1 MQNTNFVKA
10 NFAFFMTPTDP
21 EIEKKEIIKRYRNL
35 LRVWN
40 SKNPEDKKLVR
51 KAFDLAADA
60 HKDMRRHSGEPYIY
74 HPIEVATIVAGE
86 IGLGTTSIVSAL
98 LHDVVE
104 DTDYTLND
112 IRLRFGDTVA
122 RIIDGLT
129 KIEEI
134 IDEPTA
140 SPQAENFRKILL
152 TLTKDVRVILVKLAD
167 RLHNMRTLEALPKD
181 KQLKIASETSYLFA
195 PLAHRLGLFAIKSE
209 LEDLSLRATEPDVYH
224 DIQEKLIQT
233 KESRLKF
240 TNRFIYPI
248 KKEMREKG
256 MKFHIFTREKSIYSI
271 WQKMKKKEIPFE
283 EVYDLYAV
291 RIVLDVPLELEK
303 SECWKVYS
311 VITDHYRPNHSRL
324 RDWISIPKA
333 NGYEALHTTVMSHAG
348 RWVEVQIR
356 SNRMDEIAERG
367 YAAHWKYKDLIDTE
381 TGVEEWLKKIRD
393 MLIVEDTDALDFV
406 TDFKLNLFADEI
418 YVYTPKGDVKTLPAG
433 STVLDFAYAIHSEIG
448 NHCIGA
454 KVNQMLV
461 SRKYPLKNG
470 DQLEVLSSKST
481 TPDHEWLKYAMTAKA
496 RTNIKQYIKEQQRK
510 LSILGREKAAA
521 LFQKFNL
528 PDDNTTIQK
537 FLDFHKISTVEDLYL
552 IMANGDIGV
561 EEVRKF
567 RQEGERKNIFSY
579 LSRSFLKSKPVN
591 NKTLSE
597 TIVEKLKEKPESLLL
612 GDDITQIK
620 YVIARCCSPI
630 PGDDVVGFI
639 NDNSSI
645 QIHRTNCPG
654 AIDLMSR
661 FGKRIIKAKWKNK
674 ESIGFL
680 TGIKIQGEDKKGFI
694 QKVTEV
700 ITEKHNINIRSFHLD
715 TSEGMTEGT
724 VMLYLHDTET
734 LQLLLKN
741 LMSIKEIIKVTRIDR
756 FEE

>member
-1 MQNTNFVKA
+1 MI
-10 NFAFFMTPTDP
+10 PHDP

-40 SKNPEDKKLVR
+40 SKVPADKKLVR
-51 KAFDLAADA
+51 RAFDLAADA
-60 HKDMRRHSGEPYIY
+60 HKDMRRHTGEPYIY

-86 IGLGTTSIVSAL
+86 IGLGTTSIVGAL

-104 DTDYTLND
+104 DTNYSLDD
-112 IRLRFGDTVA
+112 IRFHFGEKVA

-134 IDEPTA
+134 IDKPTA

-152 TLTKDVRVILVKLAD
+152 TLTQDVRVILIKLAD

-181 KQLKIASETSYLFA
+181 KQLKISSETIYLFA

-209 LEDLSLRATEPDVYH
+209 LEDLSMKSTEPEIYFSL
-224 DIQEKLIQT
+224 QQKLEAS
-233 KESRLKF
+233 KADRLRF
-240 TNRFIYPI
+240 TNKFIYPI
-248 KKEMREKG
+248 KKDMRSKG
-256 MKFHIFTREKSIYSI
+256 MKFQIFTREKSIFSI

-283 EVYDLYAV
+283 EVYDLFAV
-291 RIVLDVPLELEK
+291 RIVIDVPLELEK

-311 VITDHYRPNHSRL
+311 FITDHYRPNHNRL

-333 NGYEALHTTVMSHAG
+333 NGYEALHTTVMSQTG

-356 SNRMDEIAERG
+356 SSRMDDIAERG

-381 TGVEEWLKKIRD
+381 TGLEEWLNKIRD

-406 TDFKLNLFADEI
+406 DDFRLNLFADEI
-418 YVYTPKGDVKTLPAG
+418 YAYTPIGDVKTLPAG

-454 KVNQMLV
+454 KVNQVLV
-461 SRKYPLKNG
+461 SRKNTLKNG
-470 DQLEVLSSKST
+470 DQVEVLSSNST
-481 TPDHEWLKYAMTAKA
+481 MPDAEWLKYAVTAKA
-496 RTNIKQYIKEQQRK
+496 RTNIKQYLKEKQRK
-510 LSILGREKAAA
+510 LNILGKEKLET
-521 LFQKFNL
+521 LFLQFNL
-528 PDDNTTIQK
+528 PDDKSTIQK
-537 FLDFHKISTVEDLYL
+537 FLDFHTVKSPDDLYSM
-552 IMANGDIGV
+552 IASGDIGV
-561 EEVRKF
+561 EEIRQF
-567 RQEGERKNIFSY
+567 SQEGEKRNLFSY
-579 LSRSFLKSKPVN
+579 LSRPFIKPKSVN
-591 NKTLSE
+591 NKSLSE

-620 YVIARCCSPI
+620 YVLARCCSPI
-630 PGDDVVGFI
+630 PGDDVVGFL
-639 NDNSSI
+639 NENGSI
-645 QIHRTNCPG
+645 QIHRTNCKD

-661 FGKRIIKAKWKNK
+661 YGKRIIKAKWKNK

-680 TGIKIQGEDKKGFI
+680 TGIKIQGIDKKGFI
-694 QKVTEV
+694 RKVTEV

-724 VMLYLHDTET
+724 VMLYLHDTQT
-734 LQLLLKN
+734 LSKLLENLLK
-741 LMSIKEIIKVTRIDR
+741 IKEIIKVTRIDR
-756 FEE
+756 FNE